1 MNESHRHHRPIRGE
15 QQLELVPGAVAE
27 GRHEDNDNINDWN
40 DQNDWVV
47 DSGSRRVGLA
57 AIHEA
62 RHLIDEAAQHEAE
75 ARARR
80 SSELFLTTPIG

>member
-1 MNESHRHHRPIRGE
+1 MTESHRHHRPIHGE
-15 QQLELVPGAVAE
+15 QQLELVPDAVAD
-27 GRHEDNDNINDWN
+27 GRPKAEDNDN
-40 DQNDWVV
+40 DWVI

-75 ARARR
+75 ARAQR
-80 SSELFLTTPIG
+80 SSELALTAPIG